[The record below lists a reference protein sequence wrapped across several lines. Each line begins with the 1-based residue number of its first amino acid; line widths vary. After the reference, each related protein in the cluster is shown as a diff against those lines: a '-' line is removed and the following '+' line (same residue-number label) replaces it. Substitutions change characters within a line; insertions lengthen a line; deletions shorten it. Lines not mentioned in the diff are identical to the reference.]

1 MIEFTFAQA
10 PEVPWK
16 EVLQNRM
23 ERGVEV
29 GRAEMPTTAA
39 ATLYYDAVDDRFVL
53 ELKSLTGERLE
64 LFDCE
69 VRPQAGGMAIV
80 FLRLIDGGAAVP
92 TGHAY
97 LRGKQLHARLRARF
111 AFVFQVDRHAPH
123 FAALAGKA
131 HTIAIQA
138 APHASEVHDAVE
150 DLSEADLKRL
160 RGDKAIH
167 LPKQTRRV
175 TRS

>member
-1 MIEFTFAQA
+1 MIEFTFAKA
-10 PEVPWK
+10 PEVPWN
-16 EVLQNRM
+16 EVLQNRV

-29 GRAEMPTTAA
+29 GRAEMPTTAG

-53 ELKSLTGERLE
+53 ELNSLTGERLE

-69 VRPQAGGMAIV
+69 VRPQAGGMVIV

-97 LRGKQLHARLRARF
+97 LRGKQLRARLRARF

-123 FAALAGKA
+123 FAAMAGKPKA
-131 HTIAIQA
+131 IAKQVPVPDA
-138 APHASEVHDAVE
+138 RDAVE
-150 DLSEADLKRL
+150 DISEADLKRL

-167 LPKQTRRV
+167 LPKQTRRA